1 MPAPRYN
8 PHYTLVDYQVWEGN
22 WELWNGVAVAMTPS
36 PFGRHQKALTKL
48 AHMLLSAMETAG
60 CKGCEV
66 AVELDWIIAEDTVIR
81 PDLSL
86 CCGDNI
92 DRFIES
98 PPVLV
103 AEVLSDSTAHK
114 DKTAK
119 RKLYAD
125 QGVRYYLMVDTNPGH
140 LEMLRLVNGQY
151 EQVNTGDQMILELNP
166 TCSIGLDLA
175 DFGNSIASSPP

>member
-1 MPAPRYN
+1 MPAPKYN
-8 PHYTLVDYQVWEGN
+8 PHYMLADYQVWEGS

-48 AHMLLSAMETAG
+48 AQVILNALEASG
-60 CKGCEV
+60 CKECEV
-66 AVELDWIIAEDTVIR
+66 AVELDWIIAEDTVVR

-103 AEVLSDSTAHK
+103 AEVLSDSTANK
-114 DKTAK
+114 DRTAK
-119 RKLYAD
+119 RRLYAD
-125 QGVRYYLMVDTNPGH
+125 QGVRYYLMVDTDH
-140 LEMLRLVNGQY
+140 DRLDFLHLVNDRY
-151 EQVNTGDQMILELNP
+151 EQVDTFREAKLELTQ
-166 TCSIGLDLA
+166 TCSIRLNFS
-175 DFGNSIASSPP
+175 DFCKSLISSK

>member
-1 MPAPRYN
+1 MPAPKYN
-8 PHYTLVDYQVWEGN
+8 PHYTLADYQVWEGS

-48 AHMLLSAMETAG
+48 AQVILNAMEAAG
-60 CKGCEV
+60 CKECDV
-66 AVELDWIIAEDTVIR
+66 AVELDWIIAEDTVVR

-114 DKTAK
+114 DRTAK

-125 QGVRYYLMVDTNPGH
+125 QGVKYYLMVDTDLGQLEFLH
-140 LEMLRLVNGQY
+140 LVDDHY
-151 EQVNTGDQMILELNP
+151 EQRDTGSETKLELTQ
-166 TCSIGLDLA
+166 TCSIRLNLSDV
-175 DFGNSIASSPP
+175 GNSLISSK